1 MSSYKSAAMNSTALE
16 PGRYCG
22 RTIRSLQSG
31 GFILSETDY
40 RRGLRLPRHSH
51 QNAYFCLI
59 REGGYSETYSGRVR
73 ECRASSV
80 VFHPPGEVHDENF
93 HSRVLSF
100 NVEFHRGQVDQ
111 LDRNRLFSDCA
122 EVSGGRVVALILQL
136 YREFRITDPF
146 SDLAIQGLIF
156 EILAETGRACASNR
170 SRRLPAWLSKAKE
183 MLHESYAEGPT
194 LEEVARAAGVHPV
207 HLATEFRKAFRVT
220 VGEYL
225 RRLRVEYSSRE
236 LIASTRPLVDIGLDA
251 GFSDQSHFT
260 RTFKRVTGL
269 TPAAYRALHRRP

>member
-1 MSSYKSAAMNSTALE
+1 MNHSALE

-22 RTIRSLQSG
+22 RTIKSMRSG

-40 RRGLRLPRHSH
+40 GPGLRLPHHSH

-73 ECRASSV
+73 ECRASSL
-80 VFHPPGEVHDENF
+80 VFHPPGEVHDERF

-100 NVEFHRGQVDQ
+100 NVEFHRDQVDQ
-111 LDRNRLFSDCA
+111 LDRTRLFTDCA
-122 EVSGGRVVALILQL
+122 EVSGGRVVAFVLQL
-136 YREFRITDPF
+136 YREFQVSDAF
-146 SDLAIQGLIF
+146 SDLAIQGLIY
-156 EILAETGRACASNR
+156 EILAETGRAR
-170 SRRLPAWLSKAKE
+170 VLDGRRALPHWLGKAKE

-194 LEEVARAAGVHPV
+194 LEEIASAAGVHPV
-207 HLATEFRKAFRVT
+207 HLATQFRKAFSVT

-236 LIASTRPLVDIGLDA
+236 LVNSSRPLVEIGLDA

-269 TPAAYRALHRRP
+269 TPAAYRALHRKQ

>member
-1 MSSYKSAAMNSTALE
+1 MIRTALE

-22 RTIRSLQSG
+22 RTIKSVQSG

-40 RRGLRLPRHSH
+40 RPGLRLPHHSH

-59 REGGYSETYSGRVR
+59 RQGGYSETYSGRVR
-73 ECRASSV
+73 ECRASSL
-80 VFHPPGEVHDENF
+80 VFHPPGEVHDETF
-93 HSRVLSF
+93 HTRVLSF
-100 NVEFHRGQVDQ
+100 NVEFQPGQVDQ
-111 LDRNRLFSDCA
+111 LDRCRLFSDCA
-122 EVSGGRVVALILQL
+122 EVSGGRVVALVLKL
-136 YREFRITDPF
+136 YREFQITDPF
-146 SDLAIQGLIF
+146 SDLAIQGLIL
-156 EILAETGRACASNR
+156 EILAETGRARASNGHR
-170 SRRLPAWLSKAKE
+170 PVPTWLSKARE
-183 MLHESYAEGPT
+183 MLHESYTEAPT
-194 LEEVARAAGVHPV
+194 LQEVARAAGVHPV

-236 LIASTRPLVDIGLDA
+236 LIATSRPLVDISLDA

-269 TPAAYRALHRRP
+269 TPAAYRALHRRQ